1 MATLETQESGRCSEV
16 VIIQRLVLKNKKT
29 ENIEKLGDRAGCG
42 CCSEVVVSTGFTEF
56 VKKIKFDHLFSTICH
71 TCKTLNSPA
80 NVSQSL
86 TLKTITFLS
95 GPGST

>member
-56 VKKIKFDHLFSTICH
+56 VKKKLNLIVCGCCSEVIKFDHLFSTIC
-71 TCKTLNSPA
+71 LNG
-80 NVSQSL
+80 
-86 TLKTITFLS
+86 KH
-95 GPGST
+95 